1 MLISRR
7 HRFIFVHIYKNAGT
21 SITQA
26 LRPFATTKWQ
36 CRTNMVLK
44 KIKLSY
50 HDPEPYAVHIPGPEL
65 MSRMGKDAFKS
76 YFSFAIVRN
85 PWDWQVSLYTFM
97 LKSRRHRQHEL
108 AKSFGGFDQ
117 YIRWRCTHEV
127 RYQKDFVF
135 TPDGEQVV
143 DFIGRF
149 ERLADDFH
157 LICSRIGVS
166 ASLPKENVS
175 RVKPYQ
181 EYYSEETKELVRR
194 TFEPDISRFKYDF
207 E

>member
-1 MLISRR
+1 M
-7 HRFIFVHIYKNAGT
+7 
-21 SITQA
+21 
-26 LRPFATTKWQ
+26 
-36 CRTNMVLK
+36 
-44 KIKLSY
+44 
-50 HDPEPYAVHIPGPEL
+50 
-65 MSRMGKDAFKS
+65 
-76 YFSFAIVRN
+76 
-85 PWDWQVSLYTFM
+85 
-97 LKSRRHRQHEL
+97 
-108 AKSFGGFDQ
+108 
-117 YIRWRCTHEV
+117 
-127 RYQKDFVF
+127 
-135 TPDGEQVV
+135 V

-194 TFEPDISRFKYDF
+194 TFEPDISLFKYDF